1 MRSDPLVVM
10 AAPDDVE
17 VAPWVVVGLVC
28 ALDDVPEGASPAGT
42 LVDVGPP
49 VVVVATAADGVGIG
63 VAAVVVTAADGVGI
77 GVAAVVTA
85 ADGVGI
91 GVAAVVV
98 TAADGVGIGV
108 AAVVVTAADG
118 VGIGV
123 AAVVVT
129 ISGDWVTTGACV
141 VTISGVSAGG
151 TVACVCRG
159 VSTVAVAC
167 GTVVGTASVVV
178 GTNVSVTGAASA
190 GTIPVL
196 SAANEIAAPEA
207 SATATPQG
215 RRTRRGAGIVAQLLS
230 SLRGVAIRRPLTPAR
245 CTPVGLEQ
253 VGRHAFPALPAT
265 RPRTWWYTSVV
276 ALLARST

>member
-1 MRSDPLVVM
+1 MTDPAPDVVTAGCMRSDPVVVT

-49 VVVVATAADGVGIG
+49 VVVA
-63 VAAVVVTAADGVGI
+63 
-77 GVAAVVTA
+77 
-85 ADGVGI
+85 
-91 GVAAVVV
+91 

-129 ISGDWVTTGACV
+129 ISGAWVTTGACV

-151 TVACVCRG
+151 TVACVCGG

-230 SLRGVAIRRPLTPAR
+230 SLRGVTIRRPLTPAR

-253 VGRHAFPALPAT
+253 VGRHAFPGLTGYQAANL
-265 RPRTWWYTSVV
+265 VV
-276 ALLARST
+276 

>member
-17 VAPWVVVGLVC
+17 VAPWVVVGPVC
-28 ALDDVPEGASPAGT
+28 ALDDVPEGASPART

-77 GVAAVVTA
+77 GVA
-85 ADGVGI
+85 
-91 GVAAVVV
+91 
-98 TAADGVGIGV
+98 
-108 AAVVVTAADG
+108 VVVTAADG

-129 ISGDWVTTGACV
+129 ISGAWVTTGACV
-141 VTISGVSAGG
+141 VTISGVSAGC
-151 TVACVCRG
+151 TVACVCGG

-253 VGRHAFPALPAT
+253 VGCHAFSGLTGYQAANL
-265 RPRTWWYTSVV
+265 VV
-276 ALLARST
+276 

>member
-17 VAPWVVVGLVC
+17 VAAWGVVGLVC
-28 ALDDVPEGASPAGT
+28 ALDDVPEGTSPAGT

-77 GVAAVVTA
+77 GVAAVVATAADGVGIGVAVVATA

-108 AAVVVTAADG
+108 AAVVATAADG

-129 ISGDWVTTGACV
+129 ISG
-141 VTISGVSAGG
+141 VSAGG
-151 TVACVCRG
+151 TVACVCGG

-207 SATATPQG
+207 SAIATPQG

-230 SLRGVAIRRPLTPAR
+230 SLRGVAILRPLTPAR
-245 CTPVGLEQ
+245 CRPVGLEQ
-253 VGRHAFPALPAT
+253 VGRHVFPGLTCYQAANL
-265 RPRTWWYTSVV
+265 VV
-276 ALLARST
+276 

>member
-1 MRSDPLVVM
+1 MTDPAPDVVTAGCMRSDPLVVM

-77 GVAAVVTA
+77 GVAAVV
-85 ADGVGI
+85 
-91 GVAAVVV
+91 V

-108 AAVVVTAADG
+108 AAVVTAADG

-196 SAANEIAAPEA
+196 SAA
-207 SATATPQG
+207 
-215 RRTRRGAGIVAQLLS
+215 
-230 SLRGVAIRRPLTPAR
+230 
-245 CTPVGLEQ
+245 
-253 VGRHAFPALPAT
+253 
-265 RPRTWWYTSVV
+265 
-276 ALLARST
+276 